1 MRCPACGYSDTKVND
16 SRVTADKIGIRRRR
30 ECVRCGFR
38 FSTIEGIE
46 ILDLTVVKRDGRRV
60 PYDREKIAA
69 GLKKALEKRPYTHD
83 KFKRLVNYIE
93 TDIQKKRRSEIT
105 TADLGEIVMRRLA
118 RFDKVA
124 YIRFASV
131 YRQFE
136 DVKTF
141 KGELDRLLK
150 NRLNKRRK

>member
-1 MRCPACGYSDTKVND
+1 MDTKVTD
-16 SRVTADKIGIRRRR
+16 SRLSAEKTSIRRRR

-38 FSTIEGIE
+38 FSTVEHAE
-46 ILDLTVVKRDGRRV
+46 ILDLTVIKRDGRRV
-60 PYDREKIAA
+60 PYDKEKIES
-69 GLKKALEKRPYTHD
+69 GLRKALEKRSHTQD
-83 KFKRLVNYIE
+83 KFRKLVNNIE
-93 TDIQKKRRSEIT
+93 TDIQKLKRQELTSLEI
-105 TADLGEIVMRRLA
+105 GEIVMKHLA

-141 KGELDRLLK
+141 QRELNRLLRK
-150 NRLNKRRK
+150 KTSSRTSKKSKRG